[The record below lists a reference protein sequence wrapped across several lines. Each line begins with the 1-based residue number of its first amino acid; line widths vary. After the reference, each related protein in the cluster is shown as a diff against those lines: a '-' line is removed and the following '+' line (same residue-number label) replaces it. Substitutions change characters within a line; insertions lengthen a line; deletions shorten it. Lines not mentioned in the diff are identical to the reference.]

1 MKKLSDFKGEEA
13 ILLWADLLDGFTEIC
28 TDEEIANALRAKKP
42 ALITAKLIVKRK
54 PKEACNILLRIDN
67 TPIDG
72 LNLIARLAALI
83 MEMVNDPTISSF
95 FGSLAEV
102 KKDSASTG
110 SATENIKVDEN
121 SNISSNM

>member
-13 ILLWADLLDGFTEIC
+13 ILLWADLLDSFTEIC
-28 TDEEIANALRAKKP
+28 TDKEIADALRAKKP
-42 ALITAKLIVKRK
+42 ALITAKLIVKKK
-54 PKEACNILLRIDN
+54 PKEACNILLRIDD

-72 LNLIARLAALI
+72 LNLITRLAALI

-102 KKDSASTG
+102 KKDNASTG